1 MRIEAC
7 VGVLVSMFLLFCTGE
22 GVGDESKGEEE
33 DRGLDATNEVL
44 EEDQRFKSSV
54 TYIDVHR
61 STQAR
66 PRFFGTLGDWLGRG
80 RGGEEEEEEEEE
92 KKEEEEEET
101 SISQLSSSFLLSH
114 PYPLVMPLINNAPQ
128 PPPVVLAGAGGYSTH
143 AAHLPHLPR
152 PPTHP
157 PRPRTPVKVTVSL
170 PNPVVLTETV
180 TRFEGLLDGL
190 KRQLLD
196 FHASLSSP
204 GGVTRGGMLP
214 SAPHTTSVPPYPTSL
229 PGNHEILVVDPGRN
243 GEKYTLRVTNSLPI
257 SNPQGM
263 AGWEGVVELE
273 DTLGHNLGELHRG
286 ILGMGRDIS
295 KKVSNR
301 VIEMMM

>member
-1 MRIEAC
+1 M
-7 VGVLVSMFLLFCTGE
+7 
-22 GVGDESKGEEE
+22 
-33 DRGLDATNEVL
+33 
-44 EEDQRFKSSV
+44 Q
-54 TYIDVHR
+54 H
-61 STQAR
+61 
-66 PRFFGTLGDWLGRG
+66 
-80 RGGEEEEEEEEE
+80 
-92 KKEEEEEET
+92 T
-101 SISQLSSSFLLSH
+101 SHTSH
-114 PYPLVMPLINNAPQ
+114 
-128 PPPVVLAGAGGYSTH
+128 
-143 AAHLPHLPR
+143 AH
-152 PPTHP
+152 
-157 PRPRTPVKVTVSL
+157 PRTP
-170 PNPVVLTETV
+170 
-180 TRFEGLLDGL
+180 
-190 KRQLLD
+190 
-196 FHASLSSP
+196 HALARPLSSP

-214 SAPHTTSVPPYPTSL
+214 SAPHTTSVPPYPTIL